1 MTPCSQC
8 GGSGVLRLSDQR
20 YRTCLEC
27 LGQGQRPALSAAIT
41 TAVLFK
47 SETSTVQGT
56 VERPRSE
63 RAQAARSAI
72 QGLPA

>member
-1 MTPCSQC
+1 MNPCSQC

-27 LGQGQRPALSAAIT
+27 LGQGQQPALSAAIT

-47 SETSTVQGT
+47 SETAR
-56 VERPRSE
+56 VERPSSE
-63 RAQAARSAI
+63 RAQAGRSAI